1 MEAFLKYRFGFFLFW
16 AIFFLVSF
24 KSKAQIQNFES
35 DIIPAPFPSEF
46 LPGWYGNEVRETASR
61 IFQANGVGRENSR
74 ALAVQPISTFNGQLW
89 IRINPEG
96 NTEKKVVFWAKS
108 MQNGTGTRPALVF
121 YSWGKGLSGE
131 FVGRTS
137 LGGDLEF
144 RNENQEFRKFTL
156 EVPESLAGEDEIFL
170 KIEINYGPGTGSA
183 ARWILD
189 DFFFGKVESDLR
201 PPKIERVK
209 GYGKNELWVQFD
221 EKVDPVFS
229 LLPPA
234 YALEGSS
241 PDKIVRKNDS
251 TLVLT
256 FDQILVE
263 GKEYVFN
270 AGKVPDLEGNVLQ
283 DTSLVVQFFDPTAYS
298 YKSLVINE
306 LMPAPRADQDLPN
319 TEYVELYNPNLK
331 EFRLDL
337 LKLGNSRNETNL
349 PDSWMAPG
357 EYLIL
362 VPKGQ
367 ENAFS
372 GFGKVLGVL
381 GWPTLLNSGDQ
392 VTLKSQEGTI
402 LDQISFST
410 STWGGSEF
418 SGGGY
423 SLEVPNPYF
432 LCENSSFLKSS
443 QDPMKGTP
451 SRINSVFNEN
461 IDLPPVILK
470 RAYFLDSI
478 SFLVELEGVISGG
491 IHPDQVVLSPN
502 ILVDKVEEISSGTFR
517 IWLKSSVVPDQL
529 FQMSLQGLTN
539 CKSEDLGKIG
549 PVSMVLASVPKPGDI
564 YLTEVLF
571 DPISG
576 DPKFVEIHNSSSNYL
591 NLKNWAL
598 GNMNDQAQVAQI
610 RVFGDEGTIIPPLG
624 FLAISTDP
632 EKLKIRYPRSSK
644 GEFLQIP
651 ALPSYPI
658 SGGTVILLQNEKEVV
673 EKFTYSSKFHHPL
686 IQNSKGVSLER
697 ISIRSSVNEPS
708 SWQSAS
714 GNEDFG
720 TPGRRNSQ
728 FLEGEPLVEILKI
741 EPKVFDPEGSL
752 GPAFTTISYELDQA
766 GWVGTFSIYSSSGN
780 LVASLCKNEIL
791 GTHGVFVWDGVAEN
805 GARVK
810 PGYYVLLAE
819 IFDLEGRVQVIK
831 KTIVVAV
838 KL

>member
-16 AIFFLVSF
+16 AVFLSVTF
-24 KSKAQIQNFES
+24 NINAQIQNFES
-35 DIIPAPFPSEF
+35 NIFPASFPLEF

-61 IFQANGVGRENSR
+61 IFQANGVGRGNSR

-89 IRINPEG
+89 IRLNIQQNPEG
-96 NTEKKVVFWAKS
+96 KVVFWARS
-108 MQNGTGTRPALVF
+108 VQNGTGTRPALVF
-121 YSWGKGLSGE
+121 YSWGKSLEGE
-131 FVGRTS
+131 FVRRTS
-137 LGGDLEF
+137 LVDDLEF

-189 DFFFGKVESDLR
+189 DFFFGEVESDLR
-201 PPKIERVK
+201 PPQIDRVK

-234 YALEGSS
+234 YSLEGTS
-241 PDKIVRKNDS
+241 PDKIVRKSDS

-256 FDQILVE
+256 FENALVE
-263 GKEYVFN
+263 GKDYVFE
-270 AGKVPDLEGNVLQ
+270 ARKVPDLEGNVLQ
-283 DTSLVVQFFDPTAYS
+283 DTSLVVQFFDPSAYG

-349 PDSWMAPG
+349 TEAWLAPG

-367 ENAFS
+367 ENAFL
-372 GFGKVLGVL
+372 GFGKVMGVL
-381 GWPTLLNSGDQ
+381 SWPTLLNSGDQ

-402 LDQISFST
+402 LDQLSFST

-418 SGGGY
+418 SAGGY

-432 LCENSSFLKSS
+432 LCENSSFLKPS
-443 QDPMKGTP
+443 QDPLKGTP
-451 SRINSVFNEN
+451 GRKNSRFSEN
-461 IDLPPVILK
+461 LDLTPVLLK

-478 SFLVELEGVISGG
+478 SFMVELEGVISGE

-529 FQMSLQGLTN
+529 FQMSLQGLLN
-539 CKSEDLGKIG
+539 CKGEDLGKIG
-549 PVSMVLASVPKPGDI
+549 PVPLVLASTPKPGEI
-564 YLTEVLF
+564 HLTEVLF
-571 DPISG
+571 DPLSG
-576 DPKFVEIHNSSSNYL
+576 DPKFVEIYNSSSNYL
-591 NLKNWAL
+591 NLDSWAL
-598 GNMNDQAQVAQI
+598 SNLNDQGQVAQI
-610 RVFGDEGTIIPPLG
+610 RVFGDNGTIIPPNS

-632 EKLKIRYPRSSK
+632 EKLKIRYPKSSK

-651 ALPSYPI
+651 TLPSYPI
-658 SGGTVILLQNEKEVV
+658 SGGTVVLLRNEKEVV
-673 EKFTYSSKFHHPL
+673 EKFTYSSKLHHPL

-697 ISIRSSVNEPS
+697 ISIRNSVNEPS
-708 SWQSAS
+708 NWASAS

-720 TPGRRNSQ
+720 TPGRKNSQ
-728 FLEGEPLVEILKI
+728 FLDEEDLEEILKV
-741 EPKVFDPEGSL
+741 EPKVFDPEGNL
-752 GPAFTTISYELDQA
+752 GPAFTTISYELEQA
-766 GWVGTFSIYSSSGN
+766 GWVGSLSIYSSSGN

-791 GTHGVFVWDGVAEN
+791 GTHGVFVWDGVDEN

-819 IFDLEGRVQVIK
+819 IFDLEGRVRVIK
-831 KTIVVAV
+831 KTIVVAF
-838 KL
+838 KF